1 MACSGTCR
9 ASSLQPAGFPLP
21 TVTAT
26 DTPAR
31 HGLVSRLVR
40 LLILWDSRWRQRQD
54 LVELDDHML
63 ADIGISREEARREAS
78 NPFWR

>member
-1 MACSGTCR
+1 MACGGTCQ
-9 ASSLQPAGFPLP
+9 ASNLQPANFTLP
-21 TVTAT
+21 TITAT

-54 LVELDDHML
+54 LMELDERML
-63 ADIGISREEARREAS
+63 ADIDVSREEARREAG
-78 NPFWR
+78 NPFWH